1 MIFSEQ
7 QQTTYSSVRSGTNH
21 LPIFCAR
28 GPLQGA
34 MLRLCLITK
43 EQLWFWLRYC
53 DVTALIDS
61 RLADNYPERWRRIDW
76 ILVKK
81 KKKKVWS
88 LSSVCTEMWASAV
101 TRDIKQFTWWI
112 WAIRAFARGRGD
124 GAAWLVAGLFDSSS
138 PASDIRGE
146 IVWRC
151 SKDLQ
156 GQTLRC

>member
-1 MIFSEQ
+1 MSNSRLPILLYGLEPITSPYSALVGLFRAPCCGCVLSQKNNYDFDCVIVTWLLWSTEDWLI
-7 QQTTYSSVRSGTNH
+7 TTRSGDVV
-21 LPIFCAR
+21 LIES
-28 GPLQGA
+28 
-34 MLRLCLITK
+34 LR
-43 EQLWFWLRYC
+43 
-53 DVTALIDS
+53 
-61 RLADNYPERWRRIDW
+61 
-76 ILVKK
+76 